1 MANTTVF
8 TERVRNNRKERKP
21 DLTSSGCK
29 DDNTDLK
36 PVNRQWLTSVMGNYD
51 GGGDKNVILHVLST
65 TTGEGKMH
73 GTWHNLLN
81 GIIMLD
87 VIYAE

>member
-21 DLTSSGCK
+21 DLNSYGCK

-65 TTGEGKMH
+65 TTGEGKCMAR
-73 GTWHNLLN
+73 
-81 GIIMLD
+81 GITCLM
-87 VIYAE
+87 A